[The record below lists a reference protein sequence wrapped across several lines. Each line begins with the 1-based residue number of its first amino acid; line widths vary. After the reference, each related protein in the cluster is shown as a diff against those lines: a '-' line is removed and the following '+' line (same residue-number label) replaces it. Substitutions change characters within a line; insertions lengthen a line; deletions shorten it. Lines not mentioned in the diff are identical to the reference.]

1 MPTNIRR
8 EVQPNGICVLTF
20 DRPDSPVNIFDDR
33 TFEELNAQL
42 DFVEAGARDNLIK
55 GVIFASAKGKIFI
68 AGADLHGFTAGPM
81 TDERLGAIIDR
92 GHHAFARIADLRVP
106 STAAIQGL
114 CVGGGLELTLACDW
128 RVASNDGSTKL
139 GLPEVQIGILPAWG
153 GSVRLPR
160 LVGLPKALEII
171 LTGKQLAGIPAK
183 KAGLVDEIAYPEGM
197 LSTAERLLARGKRP
211 PLKTPFANRAPAR
224 NIVASLAR
232 KKTLAKTRGNYPA
245 ALRAIEVATNGLGLA
260 ESPALR
266 LERDAFVELA
276 KTDAARSLMGIFF
289 LQERAKKTKLPGTD
303 AKPTPV
309 KTAAV
314 IGAGLM
320 GAGIAQWSAA
330 RGLRVLL
337 KDINAAAL
345 AKGIQSIGKL
355 FRDAAKR
362 RVFTQADA
370 QAGFDRV
377 VPVTGDI
384 PLRGVDLV
392 VEAAVEKL
400 DLKKKIFASL
410 EAQVAPETVLATNT
424 SALSIDSIAEGLAHP
439 GRVVGIHFFNPV
451 HRMQLVEIV
460 RGPRTDAATMNTALG
475 YVKAIGKL
483 PVIVKDAPGF
493 LVNRILLP
501 YMAEALRLYFEEG
514 YDAARIDRIMLD
526 FGMPMGPL
534 RLMDEVGVDVGN
546 HVARDLTTRL
556 PGSMPT
562 DSGAGQAVT
571 TMIANGWLGRKA
583 GKGIYIYASDKKA
596 DDNALPPL
604 HHEAAALRTPGMARG
619 TADDATLRDR
629 MVLVMV
635 NEAARVLEAGVVAA
649 PEDVDFGMIMGTGW
663 APFRGGPLR
672 YADAR
677 GPADIVRRLDE
688 LAASSGPHFQ
698 PASLLRAHAANH
710 TGFYTPGESVPV
722 KTTSQ
727 NAVESPALQPA

>member
-1 MPTNIRR
+1 MPSNIRR
-8 EVQPNGICVLTF
+8 TVQPNGICVLTF
-20 DRPDSPVNIFDDR
+20 DRPDSPVNIFDDA
-33 TFEELNAQL
+33 TFAELNAQL
-42 DFVEAGARDNLIK
+42 DFVEAGARDGGVK

-81 TDERLGAIIDR
+81 TDERLGGIIDR
-92 GHHAFARIADLRVP
+92 GHHAFGRIADLRVP
-106 STAAIQGL
+106 SAAAIQGL
-114 CVGGGLELTLACDW
+114 CVGGGLELTLVCDW
-128 RVASNDGSTKL
+128 RVACNDGSTKL

-153 GSVRLPR
+153 GSERLPR
-160 LVGLPKALEII
+160 LVGLPKALEMI
-171 LTGKQLAGIPAK
+171 LTGKQLAGVPAR
-183 KAGLVDEIAYPEGM
+183 KAGLVDDIAYPEGM
-197 LSTAERLLARGKRP
+197 LATAERLLARGKRP
-211 PLKTPFANRAPAR
+211 PLPTPFANRAPAR
-224 NIVASLAR
+224 HVVAALACR
-232 KKTLAKTRGNYPA
+232 RTLAKTRGNYPA
-245 ALRAIEVATNGLGLA
+245 ALRAIEVTTNGLGLA

-276 KTDAARSLMGIFF
+276 QTDVARSLMGIFF

-303 AKPTPV
+303 AQPVAV

-337 KDINAAAL
+337 KDIAPAAL
-345 AKGIQSIGKL
+345 SKGIQSIGKL
-355 FRDAAKR
+355 FNDAAKR
-362 RVFTQADA
+362 QVFTRAEA

-377 VPVTGDI
+377 IPVTGDV

-410 EAQVAPETVLATNT
+410 EAQVAPEAVLATNT
-424 SALSIDSIAEGLAHP
+424 SALSIDRIADGLAHP

-483 PVIVKDAPGF
+483 PVIVKDSPGF
-493 LVNRILLP
+493 LVNRVLLP
-501 YMAEALRLYFEEG
+501 YMAEALRLHFEEG

-546 HVARDLTTRL
+546 HVARELAERL
-556 PGSMPT
+556 PGSMPA
-562 DSGAGQAVT
+562 DSGAGQAIS
-571 TMIANGWLGRKA
+571 TMIASGWLGRKA
-583 GKGIYIYASDKKA
+583 GKGIYTYAADKKR

-604 HHEAAALRTPGMARG
+604 HAAAAALRTPGVARG

-629 MVLVMV
+629 LVLVMV
-635 NEAARVLEAGVVAA
+635 NEAARVLEEGVVAA

-672 YADAR
+672 YADSR
-677 GPADIVRRLDE
+677 GLSEIVRRLE
-688 LAASSGPHFQ
+688 QLAATAGRHFQ
-698 PASLLRAHAANH
+698 PAALLRERAAGNA
-710 TGFYTPGESVPV
+710 GFYAPRETVPV
-722 KTTSQ
+722 KMSPKP
-727 NAVESPALQPA
+727 AGSPALQHA

>member
-1 MPTNIRR
+1 MPSNIRS

-20 DRPDSPVNIFDDR
+20 DRPDSPVNIFDDA
-33 TFEELNAQL
+33 TFAELNAHL
-42 DFVEAGARDNLIK
+42 DFVEAGAADTSVT

-81 TDERLGAIIDR
+81 TDESLGAIIDR
-92 GHHAFARIADLRVP
+92 GHHTFGRIADLRIP
-106 STAAIQGL
+106 SAAAIQGL

-128 RVASNDGSTKL
+128 RVTCNDGSTKL

-171 LTGKQLAGIPAK
+171 LSGKQLAGIPAK
-183 KAGLVDEIAYPEGM
+183 KAGLVDDIAYPEGM
-197 LSTAERLLARGKRP
+197 LATAERLLARGKRP
-211 PLKTPFANRAPAR
+211 PLKTPLANRAPAR
-224 NIVASLAR
+224 QVVAALAR
-232 KKTLAKTRGNYPA
+232 KQTLAKTRGNYPA
-245 ALRAIEVATNGLGLA
+245 ALRAIEVATNGLALA

-266 LERDAFVELA
+266 MERDAFVELA
-276 KTDAARSLMGIFF
+276 KTDVTRNLMGIFF
-289 LQERAKKTKLPGTD
+289 LQERAKKTKLPSTD
-303 AKPTPV
+303 AKPAPV

-314 IGAGLM
+314 VGAGLM

-337 KDINAAAL
+337 KDISAAAL
-345 AKGIQSIGKL
+345 SKGVQTIGKL
-355 FRDAAKR
+355 FNDAAKR
-362 RVFTQADA
+362 RAFTKADA

-377 VPVTGDI
+377 VPVTGEV

-400 DLKKKIFASL
+400 DLKKQIFASL
-410 EAQVAPETVLATNT
+410 ESQVSPETVLATNT
-424 SALSIDSIAEGLAHP
+424 SALSIDSIADGLTNP

-460 RGPRTDAATMNTALG
+460 RGARTDAATMNTALG

-483 PVIVKDAPGF
+483 PVIVKDSPGF

-546 HVARDLTTRL
+546 HVARDLTARL
-556 PGSMPT
+556 PGSMPA
-562 DSGAGQAVT
+562 DSGAGQAIT
-571 TMIANGWLGRKA
+571 MMIANGWLGRKA
-583 GKGIYIYASDKKA
+583 GKGIYTYDAGKKG
-596 DDNALPPL
+596 DQALPPL
-604 HHEAAALRTPGMARG
+604 HDDAAKLRAPGIPSG
-619 TADDATLRDR
+619 TASDDALRDR
-629 MVLVMV
+629 LVLVMV
-635 NEAARVLEAGVVAA
+635 NEAARVLEEGVVAA

-672 YADAR
+672 YADSR
-677 GPADIVRRLDE
+677 GLSEIVQRLE
-688 LAASSGPHFQ
+688 SLSASAGRHFQ
-698 PASLLRAHAANH
+698 PAALLREHAKNGA
-710 TGFYTPGESVPV
+710 TFYDLQGVAPV
-722 KTTSQ
+722 KTTASKS
-727 NAVESPALQPA
+727 ADFPALQPA